1 MVDVYGIGFHTL
13 FQLSILHLLLLVYLP
28 IVSHHYIT
36 IINHHKPSSTI
47 LNHHYS
53 LGVPHNQTKGT
64 IFSAPGSC
72 KGFLARDRLS
82 FGNVTVEKV
91 PFVEAEMGCSGM
103 GEMGDGGG
111 WGFLGILV
119 FPFLLGY

>member
-47 LNHHYS
+47 IIHWVSHII
-53 LGVPHNQTKGT
+53 K
-64 IFSAPGSC
+64 
-72 KGFLARDRLS
+72 RR
-82 FGNVTVEKV
+82 V
-91 PFVEAEMGCSGM
+91 PFLERPRLLQGLPGARPAELRQC
-103 GEMGDGGG
+103 DGGEG
-111 WGFLGILV
+111 ALCGG
-119 FPFLLGY
+119 